1 MIIHSHLNDLPEL
14 NDLYDTLETEDDFT
28 GTHYHEDFLETIDI
42 FIDEYVN
49 THILEYKEK
58 DFEDSV
64 KEAVYSQILEVY
76 NDQINYLD
84 LTLDDTIDE
93 CVYLYFTKN
102 CCPRSYEESIV
113 ISPPIPNVITRQLTK
128 IKNKY
133 QPDQRTDDWYHFRWN
148 G

>member
-28 GTHYHEDFLETIDI
+28 GTHYLEDFLETIDI

-113 ISPPIPNVITRQLTK
+113 I
-128 IKNKY
+128 
-133 QPDQRTDDWYHFRWN
+133 
-148 G
+148 